1 MSSRKGMDLDP
12 SRGSVRIAEQK
23 AKKAKLAPAVS
34 GIDKRSSQIRKN
46 TKTNPSENKKGKVI
60 QTKKPSNP
68 FGYLLPSE
76 KPEKPKKPIST
87 QSKLHAI
94 LGGAMKKIS
103 WDTYDKMD
111 ESKKTQLFENWKQ
124 TINNAFVEPLI
135 VEETDLVSLV
145 RGLNMNAGSRAQ
157 VAKGKKQ
164 QKKR

>member
-46 TKTNPSENKKGKVI
+46 TKTNPSENKKDKVI

-76 KPEKPKKPIST
+76 KPEKPEKTT
-87 QSKLHAI
+87 QQKLHAI

-135 VEETDLVSLV
+135 VEVADLVSSV